1 MKNIVVLLTILF
13 ITLNSF
19 GQSPIKFVA
28 NEKSSIILG
37 DTWDYE
43 FTSLKTPI
51 SVNFDG
57 KVLKLTYTDGK
68 EWGSY
73 DIISFEKK
81 ENTSDGEVDK
91 ETYILL
97 TKYRNYYQYIIIEK
111 DFKIRKLDNGII
123 YTIKIPFLSKI
134 SETISYEIF
143 RQF

>member
-28 NEKSSIILG
+28 NEKSSIILR

>member
-1 MKNIVVLLTILF
+1 MDNHQ
-13 ITLNSF
+13 LNL
-19 GQSPIKFVA
+19 A

>member
-91 ETYILL
+91 
-97 TKYRNYYQYIIIEK
+97 
-111 DFKIRKLDNGII
+111 
-123 YTIKIPFLSKI
+123 
-134 SETISYEIF
+134 
-143 RQF
+143 